1 MFTRFTAFLK
11 PTIGKA
17 VLAIGM
23 LAAAT
28 AFAMPQPA
36 LADTRSTAE
45 IVAAAALFGGAIAYD
60 NGGLPY
66 YVRSGRRWY
75 VSPQVAGYYRD
86 HYRFNDRRFN
96 DRRFHGHGH

>member
-45 IVAAAALFGGAIAYD
+45 IVAAAALIVGAVVFLLVGQSRSTEPAVT
-60 NGGLPY
+60 LEMP
-66 YVRSGRRWY
+66 VRD
-75 VSPQVAGYYRD
+75 VA
-86 HYRFNDRRFN
+86 
-96 DRRFHGHGH
+96 